1 MEDRRRHP
9 RLRSLIGGRI
19 IFNDGNSTLDC
30 VLRNIS
36 AGGAMIVCSAAVSLP
51 QTFDLALPSKNRR
64 LRVCLV
70 WRREDQLGIATL
82 APVPAW

>member
-1 MEDRRRHP
+1 MTERRQHP

-19 IFNDGNSTLDC
+19 IFNHARSTLDC

-36 AGGAMIVCSAAVSLP
+36 PGGAMIDCSSAVPLP
-51 QTFDLALPSKNRR
+51 QVFELDLPDKNRR

-70 WRREDQLGIATL
+70 WRSASRVGVAL
-82 APVPAW
+82 VPAAA